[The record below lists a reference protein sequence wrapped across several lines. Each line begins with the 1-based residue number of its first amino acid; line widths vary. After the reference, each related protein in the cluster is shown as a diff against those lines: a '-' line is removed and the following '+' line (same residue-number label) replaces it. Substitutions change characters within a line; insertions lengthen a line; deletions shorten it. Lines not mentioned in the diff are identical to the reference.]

1 MRNLVRLVLFLI
13 ISFAGILVAAG
24 FAGLL
29 QSWINAAV
37 SFPPAEGAFSGKLS
51 GILAAALPAAFYLTL
66 LLGLSYSSR
75 RNMAYPAAFCT
86 MFVLI
91 LALSFTVSFGMER
104 LSRLGVSVPFRAPR
118 IKLGESGFILRLTP
132 DTRYVN
138 GTRTVFLTSPGGEN
152 GPRAVSAGSSAL
164 YYQES
169 GGSHQS
175 VRLPFQEENSPFLTG
190 ISGDLDKS
198 ARYFAAWFEAGPAAF
213 AVYAGSLA
221 ALLLSLGCLTNIS
234 FWSLAN
240 LFFGALAFRG
250 ALALE
255 AFLNTEDIHNLLAA
269 FAGGI
274 LPDSLISPCIF
285 GALAVLILLYSLLVY
300 LARGRRSHG

>member
-1 MRNLVRLVLFLI
+1 VRNVVSLVLFVI
-13 ISFAGILVAAG
+13 ISFAGILVLAG

-29 QSWINAAV
+29 QSWTDAAI
-37 SFPPAEGAFSGKLS
+37 SFPSAGGAFSDSVS
-51 GILAAALPAAFYLTL
+51 GVMAAALPAAFYFTL

-75 RNMAYPAAFCT
+75 RKVAYPAAFCT

-104 LSRLGVSVPFRAPR
+104 LSRPGIPVPFREPR
-118 IKLGESGFILRLTP
+118 TKLGENGLILSLTP

-138 GTRTVFLTSPGGEN
+138 GTRAVFLADPGGEN
-152 GPRAVSAGSSAL
+152 SPRAVSSPSSAL

-169 GGSHQS
+169 GGSYRS
-175 VRLPFQEENSPFLTG
+175 VRLPFREEKSPLLAG
-190 ISGDLDKS
+190 ISADFDKS
-198 ARYFAAWFEAGPAAF
+198 ARYFAAWFEAGPLAF

-240 LFFGALAFRG
+240 LCFGALAFRG

-255 AFLNTEDIHNLLAA
+255 AFLTTDGIHQLLAA
-269 FAGGI
+269 LVNGI
-274 LPDSLISPCIF
+274 VPDSLVSPCIF